1 MSQISNSLTPTF
13 IFPLVNPCFRG
24 PARPHWT
31 RLGNSIAAPTG
42 TLGRAAI
49 KIIFSTYGYKPLLG
63 IGYSLDI
70 EAARGRGAGLE
81 PCPPILQTGV
91 VGDSSTM
98 YAIRAHVHRDSLCLD
113 IHPLYIFD
121 RVFDNTFHILLP
133 NLFGENRISHVI
145 LQPPS
150 AHCEHGFGEWD

>member
-1 MSQISNSLTPTF
+1 MRASFRLAAQLHGSTIQQTSSRNAANAPPRKDQSHAAPQYSNYYDKHSVLPSLMLAGSRIADHAPDQQ
-13 IFPLVNPCFRG
+13 LVNPNLHISLANQCFRG
-24 PARPHWT
+24 PARPDWT

-49 KIIFSTYGYKPLLG
+49 KIIVSAYGYKPVPG

-98 YAIRAHVHRDSLCLD
+98 
-113 IHPLYIFD
+113 
-121 RVFDNTFHILLP
+121 
-133 NLFGENRISHVI
+133 
-145 LQPPS
+145 
-150 AHCEHGFGEWD
+150 